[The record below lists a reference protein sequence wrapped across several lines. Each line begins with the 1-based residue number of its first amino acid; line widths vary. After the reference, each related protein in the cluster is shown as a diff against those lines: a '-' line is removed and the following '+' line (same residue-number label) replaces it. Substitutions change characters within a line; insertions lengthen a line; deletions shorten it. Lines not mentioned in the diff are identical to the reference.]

1 MWTNE
6 RHHAHRCG
14 HRHGNEEPYSEYA
27 GDGRPVIAPPILGG
41 QNRQRR
47 GKPEVDDVQDELHLP
62 RQRGRREDRLVHPAE
77 HKHICHADGR
87 GDEVLEYNWQ
97 KQRKKLVI
105 KAAACTDKFLD
116 HSGRGIVIV

>member
-14 HRHGNEEPYSEYA
+14 HRHGYQEPYSEYA
-27 GDGRPVIAPPILGG
+27 GNGRAVIAPPVLGG
-41 QNRQRR
+41 QNRQSRCE
-47 GKPEVDDVQDELHLP
+47 PEVDNVQDELHLS
-62 RQRGRREDRLVHPAE
+62 RQRGRREDRLIHPAE
-77 HKHICHADGR
+77 HEHVRHADSR
-87 GDEVLEYNWQ
+87 GYEVLKNNRQE
-97 KQRKKLVI
+97 QRKELVI